1 MASSVLANKTTDG
14 VEPTPEQ
21 LANPDIEDDE
31 EDGEEEMEEEDG
43 EEEEEDDEVEIG
55 EDRDIIATAE
65 VEEKMTLVGLDEL
78 DGDADLDID
87 DEDDLEYD
95 PDILKKLESNHDII
109 SKIHPEQLSIS
120 TEELNAL
127 VKVVRNKDR
136 IIVDD
141 THRTYPVLS
150 KYERV
155 RAIGQRVKQLNSGCK
170 AYIAVDKHIDNY
182 IIAEQELKEKIL
194 PIIIRRPIPSG
205 ACEYWRL
212 QDLEVL

>member
-55 EDRDIIATAE
+55 EDGDIIATAE

-127 VKVVRNKDR
+127 VKVVRIK
-136 IIVDD
+136 
-141 THRTYPVLS
+141 TASL
-150 KYERV
+150 
-155 RAIGQRVKQLNSGCK
+155 
-170 AYIAVDKHIDNY
+170 
-182 IIAEQELKEKIL
+182 
-194 PIIIRRPIPSG
+194 
-205 ACEYWRL
+205 
-212 QDLEVL
+212 